1 MMSLKVISRLLDY
14 PSEELWKHRDELIIA
29 LEQADELPFT
39 RAIQLMMF
47 VREYL
52 NEDLLDMQA
61 QYCELFDRGRATSL
75 LLFEHVHGESRDRGQ
90 AMVDLMAQYQQQ
102 GLQIDCRELPDH
114 LPIYLEYLTALA
126 PNQTREGLNDIA
138 PILALLGER
147 LKQRQSRFGMLF
159 DLLLEL
165 SDTAIETS
173 QLSGKVASE
182 ARDDTPEAL
191 DAVWEEEQVKFFAD
205 EKTCGSE
212 VSAHQ
217 QRFAN
222 AVVPQYLNLDADYNT
237 GVQK

>member
-14 PSEELWKHRDELIIA
+14 PSEELWQHRDELIEA
-29 LEQADELPFT
+29 LEQADKLPLT
-39 RAIQLMMF
+39 RAVQLMMF

-52 NEDLLDMQA
+52 DEDLLDMQA

-114 LPIYLEYLTALA
+114 LPIYLEYLTALS
-126 PNQTREGLNDIA
+126 PELTQEGLSDIA

-147 LKQRQSRFGMLF
+147 LKQRQSRFSMLF
-159 DLLLEL
+159 ELLLEL
-165 SDTAIETS
+165 ADTSIETS
-173 QLSGKVASE
+173 QLSGKVAAE
-182 ARDDTPEAL
+182 VRDDTPQAL

-222 AVVPQYLNLDADYNT
+222 AVVPQYLNLDAGYQA